1 VYSVHQRPVSCWRLN
16 MMLLGED
23 AVRVDCDCL
32 RSARGSEMAATR
44 ACRVDESL
52 VEYRASRRPV
62 GT

>member
-1 VYSVHQRPVSCWRLN
+1 
-16 MMLLGED
+16 MMLLGDD

-44 ACRVDESL
+44 ACRVDDSL
-52 VEYRASRRPV
+52 VEYRASSRLL